1 MSLKSARLA
10 SGLTVREVMEKLNV
24 SDATVYMWENGQTSP
39 KSSRLMEV
47 AKLYGCSV
55 EELLTADPEGGENK

>member
-55 EELLTADPEGGENK
+55 EELLTADLEGGDEQ

>member
-55 EELLTADPEGGENK
+55 EELLTADSEGGENK